1 MPITLLRPPMQ
12 NQLPNFLLLCVV
24 TLFVIFQQPPVKAGV
39 PEAPGRSEAQPLLT
53 APESTRCERVAEP
66 IRLRLGEPVALQL
79 SSRKEH
85 SRWNTRPD
93 VLSVQGGPGGTH
105 LLKAERPGYSELRLS
120 FEADAAHGDV
130 SCKIWRVETLVDLT
144 QAQDLIA
151 DWMRQESRASSWS
164 LPQLSLSARGSLIV
178 LEGEVAQLEHRKALE
193 SLLSHWLDSQ
203 AFQGLRLVNW
213 VHVRPAEQIMLEVR
227 IAEVSSRLLDKLGV
241 DWQIGKAQPISAG
254 FGQWGAQAGF
264 SAGAAALVRLMRGAA
279 VLGIDAEASRSQWRL
294 LAQPNLM
301 AQSGSEA
308 QFLSGGKVFIP
319 ISIQQG
325 QGEQA
330 SISTRLD
337 EREYGVSLKF
347 TPRLMADGRIELK
360 VVPEVSELSRDGVMV
375 SAGERG
381 SVLPLVTVRKAS
393 TTVTL
398 DDGESYVVGGLINF
412 GEEHG
417 RRGLPGLVESRL
429 LNGLLGSNDHHQH
442 QSELVFVVTPRR
454 LIRHQGAQ

>member
-1 MPITLLRPPMQ
+1 MQ
-12 NQLPNFLLLCVV
+12 SRFPSFLMLCAL
-24 TLFVIFQQPPVKAGV
+24 TLFVIFQHTLVKAAQAADLHATMPV
-39 PEAPGRSEAQPLLT
+39 ATHCEQVSEVIAL
-53 APESTRCERVAEP
+53 A
-66 IRLRLGEPVALQL
+66 LGEPKAFRL
-79 SSRKEH
+79 STRKEQ
-85 SRWNTRPD
+85 SRWNARPD
-93 VLSVQGGPGGTH
+93 VLSVQAGPGNTH
-105 LLKAERPGYSELRLS
+105 LLRGESPGQSELRLS
-120 FEADAAHGDV
+120 FDSDSDLQHS
-130 SCKIWRVETLVDLT
+130 SCKVWRVVVDVDLG
-144 QAQDLIA
+144 QAQALIA
-151 DWMRQESRASSWS
+151 DWLQQESRTSAWS
-164 LPQLSLSARGSLIV
+164 LPQIRLSARGRLIV
-178 LEGEVAQLEHRKALE
+178 IEGEVAQIEHRQALE
-193 SLLSHWLDSQ
+193 SLLGQWIQSQ
-203 AFQGLRLVNW
+203 AFSGLRLVNW
-213 VHVRPAEQIMLEVR
+213 IHVRPAEQIMLEVR
-227 IAEVSSRLLDKLGV
+227 IAEVSSRLLDKLGI
-241 DWQIGKAQPISAG
+241 DWQLGKEQPYSAG
-254 FGQWGAQAGF
+254 FGQWSAQAGF
-264 SAGAAALVRLMRGAA
+264 SRGAAALVKLMRGTA

-325 QGEQA
+325 QGEQI
-330 SISTRLD
+330 SVSTRLD

-360 VVPEVSELSRDGVMV
+360 VAPEVSELSRDGVMV

-417 RRGLPGLVESRL
+417 RRGLPGLIDSSF
-429 LNGLLGSNDHHQH
+429 LNRFAGSSDRHQH

-454 LIRHQGAQ
+454 LIRHQGAL